1 MIPGFACG
9 SLIMGGGQRF
19 PSVRATNTGLL
30 NAGSTSHSVPLP
42 AGLVAG
48 ELLIIGCASQW
59 NLTATWN
66 TPSGWNV
73 LLANTQNGASQGAQ
87 AWFWK
92 IASGSEGATQAVTSS
107 IVCRA
112 AYNSYAI
119 SNHDASQAPTALAAP
134 DAGAGVNPNPPSL
147 TPSWGNSKNLW
158 LVAASMSHANIPS
171 DYPDNFTN
179 AISGNASTS
188 NGATLATAR
197 RQFEGTVLD
206 PNTFT
211 ITSSRWV
218 ATTIAI
224 KGAGGPVEPSRI
236 LDGYSNV
243 TGAWSMSRQ
252 LLSSFGGG
260 ARYTTETGVDR
271 IYNQVGGVKHLFNT
285 TDANQPSVASAGPKS
300 RTAARFDGVNDYL
313 EEGIGGLISAS
324 AGYIISCAIL
334 KAVTT
339 NAAAP
344 EDNDGAFSDPSEC
357 FGFVFKNN
365 SGSYS
370 WLVYN
375 EDAPGAYDTVGT
387 SISSPIDQVI
397 VCEWRHEGGTLYE
410 RFTAQGGSPGTWQSV
425 ASGATFG
432 TLSELV
438 IGTNGGLSAL
448 PQMDFFEAVSFDAV
462 PNDTLKDALVTNML
476 AHYS

>member
-9 SLIMGGGQRF
+9 SLITGGGQIF

-42 AGLVAG
+42 ASLVAG

-134 DAGAGVNPNPPSL
+134 DAGAGVNPNPPGL

-197 RQFEGTVLD
+197 GQFEGTVLD

-243 TGAWSMSRQ
+243 TGAWSLGRQ
-252 LLSSFGGG
+252 LLSSFGSG
-260 ARYTTETGVDR
+260 ARYTTETGIDR
-271 IYNQVGGVKHLFNT
+271 IYNQAVIADLFNA
-285 TDANQPSVASAGPKS
+285 TDANQPSLVAAGPRS
-300 RTAARFDGVNDYL
+300 LSAARFDGVSDFLNSS
-313 EEGIGGLISAS
+313 GSGVAISS
-324 AGYIISCAIL
+324 PAGYIICCCILRAI
-334 KAVTT
+334 TT
-339 NAAAP
+339 NAASP
-344 EDNDGAFSDPSEC
+344 EDNDGAFASPGEH
-357 FGFVFKNN
+357 FGFVFKK
-365 SGSYS
+365 SDFGSYS

-375 EDAPGAYDTVGT
+375 QDSGGRDTVGA

-397 VCEWRHEGGTLYE
+397 ACEWRHEDGTLYG
-410 RFTAQGGSPGTWQSV
+410 RLTVQGGSPGAWQSV
-425 ASGATFG
+425 ASGDTSS
-432 TLSELV
+432 TDWLV
-438 IGTNGGLSAL
+438 VGANGGLTGIV
-448 PQMDFFEAVSFDAV
+448 QMDFFEMVSFDAV
-462 PNDTLKDALVTNML
+462 PSDTLRDALVNNML
-476 AHYS
+476 AQYT